1 MDELHGRLLWT
12 TLPSTGDF
20 TDCGVIVHV
29 DYPFLG
35 NSVQTALIAMDDSLD
50 ERELGSFFCSP
61 ISCPFVQG
69 VVQDIVVIL
78 KKVLLFVS
86 HVSRSH
92 WWAGCVDPISQRSC
106 YVSTFEWPAS
116 LQ

>member
-20 TDCGVIVHV
+20 TDCGVIVLV

-50 ERELGSFFCSP
+50 EQEMGLSFCFP
-61 ISCPFVQG
+61 ITTYFKNLTICIVCFFTFLTQMSIFVL
-69 VVQDIVVIL
+69 IRCY
-78 KKVLLFVS
+78 LL
-86 HVSRSH
+86 H
-92 WWAGCVDPISQRSC
+92 D
-106 YVSTFEWPAS
+106 
-116 LQ
+116 L